1 MSLGLFADVGH
12 TVPMEPRLHPVSPAD
27 GVTLTLEEYGRPG
40 AAASIVFL
48 PALGVPLAYY
58 RKLFAAWAARGRHV
72 VGVELR
78 GMPLSP
84 VPDLRRDSFG
94 YAHLVREDLPAVFAG
109 PAVSAADRVVL
120 AGHSLG
126 GQLALLSG
134 ATGSV
139 RPDAV
144 VTLGTGTSS
153 PAARRSRLGRARRA
167 AGVRFVGAVTCSL
180 GYWPGHRLGFAGRQ
194 PRTLMA
200 DWGYEARFGRYRLRG
215 DRTDYEA
222 ALATLKVPA
231 LLVGIAGDRM
241 ITSAAVDHLAGRLPG
256 HVERT
261 RIEAVP
267 DHFLWARRA
276 PEKVIDGV
284 ETWLAGRGL

>member
-1 MSLGLFADVGH
+1 
-12 TVPMEPRLHPVSPAD
+12 MEPRLHPVTTPD
-27 GVTLTLEEYGRPG
+27 GLTLTVEEYGTAGP
-40 AAASIVFL
+40 AASIVFL

-58 RKLFAAWAARGRHV
+58 RTFLTEWAARGRHV

-78 GMPLSP
+78 GMPQSP
-84 VPDLRRDSFG
+84 AGDVRRASFG
-94 YAHLVREDLPAVFAG
+94 YAHLVRVDLPAVFAD
-109 PAVSAADRVVL
+109 PAVAAAGRVVL

-134 ATGSV
+134 AAGTV

-153 PAARRSRLGRARRA
+153 KAARRSRLGRARRV

-194 PRTLMA
+194 PRTLIF
-200 DWGYEARFGRYRLRG
+200 DWAYEARHGRYRLHG

-222 ALATLKVPA
+222 ALATLEIPV
-231 LLVGIAGDRM
+231 LLAGIAGDRM
-241 ITSAAVDHLAGRLPG
+241 IPTAAVDHLAARLPA
-256 HVERT
+256 HVDRA
-261 RIEAVP
+261 RLDAVP

-276 PEKVIDGV
+276 PAPVVDGV
-284 ETWLAGRGL
+284 EHWLRDQGL

>member
-1 MSLGLFADVGH
+1 
-12 TVPMEPRLHPVSPAD
+12 MEPLVHPVRSTD
-27 GVTLTLEEYGRPG
+27 GVTLTVEEFGTAG
-40 AAASIVFL
+40 DAASVVFL

-58 RKLFAAWAARGRHV
+58 RKLLAAWSARDRHV

-78 GMPLSP
+78 GMPQSP
-84 VPDLRRDSFG
+84 VADLRRDGFG

-109 PAVSAADRVVL
+109 TAVAAASRVVL

-134 ATGSV
+134 AAGTV

-144 VTLGTGTSS
+144 ITIGTGTSS
-153 PAARRSRLGRARRA
+153 HAAHTTRLGRARRA
-167 AGVRFVGAVTCSL
+167 AGIRFVGAVTCSL

-200 DWGYEARFGRYRLRG
+200 DWGYEARHGRYRLRG

-222 ALATLKVPA
+222 ALADMSLPA
-231 LLVGIAGDRM
+231 LLIDIAGDRM
-241 ITSAAVDHLAGRLPG
+241 IPAAAVDHLARRLPG
-256 HVERT
+256 HVDRAQL
-261 RIEAVP
+261 EATP
-267 DHFLWARRA
+267 DHFRWARRA
-276 PEKVIDGV
+276 PDKVIDGI
-284 ETWLAGRGL
+284 EPWLAARDL

>member
-1 MSLGLFADVGH
+1 MQ
-12 TVPMEPRLHPVSPAD
+12 PRIHPVVTPD
-27 GVTLTLEEYGRPG
+27 GLTLTVEEYGTPG
-40 AAASIVFL
+40 DAASIVFL

-58 RKLFAAWAARGRHV
+58 GKFFDTWAARGRHL

-78 GMPLSP
+78 GMPQSP
-84 VPDLRRDSFG
+84 VTDLRKESFG
-94 YAHLVREDLPAVFAG
+94 YAHLVNVDLPAVFAG
-109 PAVSAADRVVL
+109 SAVPATGKVALV
-120 AGHSLG
+120 GHSLG

-134 ATGSV
+134 AAGTV
-139 RPDAV
+139 RADAI
-144 VTLGTGTSS
+144 VTVGTGTSS
-153 PAARRSRLGRARRA
+153 TAARRSRLGRASRA

-200 DWGYEARFGRYRLRG
+200 DWGYEARHGRYRLHG

-222 ALATLKVPA
+222 ALARLETPV
-231 LLVGIAGDRM
+231 LLAGIAGDRM
-241 ITSAAVDHLAGRLPG
+241 ITTAAVDHLARRLPP

-261 RIEAVP
+261 RIETTR

-276 PEKVIDGV
+276 PEQVIETV
-284 ETWLAGRGL
+284 ETWLAGHAL

>member
-1 MSLGLFADVGH
+1 
-12 TVPMEPRLHPVSPAD
+12 MEPRVHAVATPD
-27 GVTLTLEEYGRPG
+27 GLTLTVEEYGTPG
-40 AAASIVFL
+40 TAASIVFL

-58 RKLFAAWAARGRHV
+58 GKLFAAWTARGRHV

-78 GMPLSP
+78 GMPQSP
-84 VPDLRRDSFG
+84 VGDLRKESFG
-94 YAHLVREDLPAVFAG
+94 YAHLVRVDLPAVFAD
-109 PAVSAADRVVL
+109 PAVAAAGRVVL
-120 AGHSLG
+120 VGHSLG

-134 ATGSV
+134 AAGTV

-153 PAARRSRLGRARRA
+153 TAARRSALGRARRA

-194 PRTLMA
+194 PRTLIT
-200 DWGYEARFGRYRLRG
+200 DWAYEARHGRYRLHG

-222 ALATLKVPA
+222 ALARMEIPV
-231 LLVGIAGDRM
+231 LLAGIAGDRM
-241 ITSAAVDHLAGRLPG
+241 IPTAAVDHLARRLPP
-256 HVERT
+256 HVDRA

-276 PEKVIDGV
+276 PEPVIDDV
-284 ETWLAGRGL
+284 EAWLARHQL